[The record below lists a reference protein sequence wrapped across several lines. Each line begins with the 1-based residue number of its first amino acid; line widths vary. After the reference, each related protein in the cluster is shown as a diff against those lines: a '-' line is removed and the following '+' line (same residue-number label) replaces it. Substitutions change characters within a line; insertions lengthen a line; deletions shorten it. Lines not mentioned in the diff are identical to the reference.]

1 MVAACILRR
10 QQLIV
15 KGMADPYESRAVG
28 HRSGVSTVGDLVTGR
43 LDADD
48 LYVGVVGCSLQE
60 IR

>member
-1 MVAACILRR
+1 MRAGQWDIGPVLARWVAL
-10 QQLIV
+10 
-15 KGMADPYESRAVG
+15 Y
-28 HRSGVSTVGDLVTGR
+28 DLVTGR